1 MEAAS
6 KKTILRIELWH
17 GLMLLGLL
25 AILGPAKLIEPAGL
39 LIGGLFMGGNF
50 LLLGYGV
57 AWVLTPLASRG
68 RVKAG
73 VGLLILKIAIFLAL
87 LTMLF
92 FRFHVDAISFA
103 LGFSTLLLAILVE
116 ALRTRIKLEI

>member
-17 GLMLLGLL
+17 GLMLLALL
-25 AILGPAKLIEPAGL
+25 ATLGPAKLIEPAGL
-39 LIGGLFMGGNF
+39 LIGGLFMGVNF
-50 LLLGYGV
+50 FLLGYGV

-73 VGLLILKIAIFLAL
+73 VGLLILKIALFLAL
-87 LTMLF
+87 LTLIF
-92 FRFHVDAISFA
+92 FRFPVNAISFA
-103 LGFSTLLLAILVE
+103 WGFSTLVLAILIE
-116 ALRTRIKLEI
+116 TLRTRIKLEI

>member
-17 GLMLLGLL
+17 VVMLLALL
-25 AILGPAKLIEPAGL
+25 VTLAPGKFVEPAGL
-39 LIGGLFMGGNF
+39 LIGGLFMGINF
-50 LLLGYGV
+50 LLLSYGV
-57 AWVLTPLASRG
+57 AWVLTPLAGKG

-73 VGLLILKIAIFLAL
+73 VGLLILKMAIFLAL
-87 LTMLF
+87 LATLF
-92 FRFHVDAISFA
+92 FRVQVDAISFA

-116 ALRTRIKLEI
+116 AIRTRMKLGT